1 MPDKEEARASQSAPA
16 TKRRYRGTVQ
26 AEVAALTRQRI
37 LDAAL
42 ALYAEKWIDEVTLE
56 QVAAGGGVT
65 VQTVI
70 RHFGSKEGL
79 FEAAAREAYIQAQ
92 RQRDKAP
99 AGDIAGAVR
108 NLVEHY
114 EEVGDRVLRALAQE
128 ERYPALRPM
137 MDAGRRGHRAWVER
151 TLHTFLASHDER
163 MRERLLAEL
172 VAVTDVYVWKLLR
185 RDLGLSRAATEHALQ
200 EMVSAL
206 LAYADRAADAAIG
219 E

>member
-1 MPDKEEARASQSAPA
+1 MPDKEEAQASQSTP
-16 TKRRYRGTVQ
+16 TSKRRYRGTIQ

-42 ALYAEKWIDEVTLE
+42 ALYAESWIDEVTLE
-56 QVAAGGGVT
+56 QVAARAGVT

-70 RHFGSKEGL
+70 RRFGSKEGL
-79 FEAAAREAYIQAQ
+79 FDAAAREAYIQAQ
-92 RQRDKAP
+92 RQRDEAP
-99 AGDIAGAVR
+99 AGDIVGAVR

-128 ERYPALRPM
+128 ERYPALRPL
-137 MDAGRRGHRAWVER
+137 MDAGRVGHRAWVER
-151 TLHTFLASHDER
+151 TLHPFLVGHEER
-163 MRERLLAEL
+163 VRERLLAEL

-185 RDLGLSRAATEHALQ
+185 RDLELSRAATERALQ

-206 LAYADRAADAAIG
+206 LAYMDRAADAATG